1 MKPKILLSISK
12 RPNTSY
18 IKAIEAVGG
27 EPSAFYVPKLDPTY
41 DALVL
46 CGGADIDP
54 SIYGQENTASVDID
68 HERDSAEFELFEMYK
83 AQNKPILGVC
93 RGHQLINVAMGA
105 PLIQH
110 LENAHLHSSNIAEFD
125 LIHDV
130 TADKN
135 GFVGKLYG
143 EKLVTNS
150 FHHQGVGT
158 PAKGLRAVAWSENGK
173 VIEALEHEF
182 LPIISVQWHPERMC
196 CDHLRADTVNGI
208 DIFEYFIKL
217 CKQS

>member
-1 MKPKILLSISK
+1 MKPRILLSISK

-27 EPSAFYVPKLDPTY
+27 DPSAFYVPKLDPSY

-54 SIYGQENTASVDID
+54 SRYGQENTASVEID
-68 HERDSAEFELFEMYK
+68 NDRDSAEFELFDMYK

-93 RGHQLINVAMGA
+93 RGHQLINAAMGSE
-105 PLIQH
+105 LIQH

-125 LIHDV
+125 LIHEI

-135 GFVGKLYG
+135 GFVGKMYG
-143 EKLVTNS
+143 EKFVTNS
-150 FHHQGVGT
+150 YHHQGVLT
-158 PAKGLRAVAWSENGK
+158 PAKDLKAVAWSENGK

-208 DIFEYFIKL
+208 DIFKYFIDL
-217 CKQS
+217 CKQA

>member
-1 MKPKILLSISK
+1 MKPRILLSISK

-46 CGGADIDP
+46 CGGTDIDP

-68 HERDSAEFELFEMYK
+68 HDRDSAEFELFEMYK

-130 TADKN
+130 TADIN

-182 LPIISVQWHPERMC
+182 LPIFSVQWHPERMC